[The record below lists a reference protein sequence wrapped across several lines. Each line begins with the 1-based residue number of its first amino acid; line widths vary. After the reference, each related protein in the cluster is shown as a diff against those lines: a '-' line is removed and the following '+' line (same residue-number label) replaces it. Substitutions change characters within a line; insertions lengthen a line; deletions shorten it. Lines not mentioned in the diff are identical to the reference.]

1 MSGAV
6 LECNISKPHTF
17 VRCAISTA
25 QSVFELIITIVKL
38 ASSGDVSGLSDAMAG
53 ITVAEPWI
61 TYGVAYLGYKMQKK
75 NDNVVSQ
82 AWLPRTMKKYDDR
95 IRNFVERILRPSA
108 DKIRRA
114 SASIDDVRPELAE
127 DAALDA

>member
-1 MSGAV
+1 M

-25 QSVFELIITIVKL
+25 QSVLELIITIVKL
-38 ASSGDVSGLSDAMAG
+38 ASSGDMSGLSDAMAG

-61 TYGVAYLGYKMQKK
+61 TYGVAYLGFRMQKK
-75 NDNVVSQ
+75 NDDVVSQ
-82 AWLPRTMKKYDDR
+82 AWLPRTLKKYDDR
-95 IRNFVERILRPSA
+95 IKNFVDRALKAPA

-114 SASIDDVRPELAE
+114 SASIDDIRPELAE